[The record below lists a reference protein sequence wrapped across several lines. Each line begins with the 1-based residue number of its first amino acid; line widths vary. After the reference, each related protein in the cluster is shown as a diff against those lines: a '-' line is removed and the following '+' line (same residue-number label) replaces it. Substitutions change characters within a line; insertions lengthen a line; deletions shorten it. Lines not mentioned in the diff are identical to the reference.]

1 MLGSFSS
8 KFSFGKG
15 KLVVPVSS
23 NPNAVYGTGGA
34 TWVSSINN
42 APVNDGWTLLQS
54 SSVDDGYINFSA
66 PFTFYLY
73 GTGSTS
79 FNVGSNTYITLGSG
93 TNQYSSL
100 SLGPSPIPA
109 IAGLHLGSADNSYQR
124 VWYKTTST
132 TVQIRY
138 EGNGNTGGTSGT
150 PGIVYETTFYKSNGT
165 YQYIQISFGSHNKL
179 SGVFG
184 ITSGQSGSNYLSFAT
199 AGVTPAQYGNYVVRT
214 DPTGN
219 SPTIYAGVYTP

>member
-8 KFSFGKG
+8 KFSFGKSQQQ
-15 KLVVPVSS
+15 SS
-23 NPNAVYGTGGA
+23 QNTNLSFGSGGA
-34 TWVSSINN
+34 AWVSTTDN
-42 APVNDGWTLLQS
+42 ALVNAGWTLLQS
-54 SSVDDGYINFSA
+54 SSVDDGYTNFSA

-179 SGVFG
+179 TGVFG
-184 ITSGQSGSNYLSFAT
+184 ITSGQVGSSNYLSFAT

-219 SPTIYAGVYTP
+219 SPTIYTGVYTP